1 VEHMVRLQLPGI
13 LIANADASDA
23 LAIALCHTHH
33 ARFAGRLDAAIAKA
47 SA

>member
-1 VEHMVRLQLPGI
+1 MVRLQLPGI
-13 LIANADASDA
+13 SIANADASDA

-33 ARFAGRLDAAIAKA
+33 ARFSNRLQNAIEKA